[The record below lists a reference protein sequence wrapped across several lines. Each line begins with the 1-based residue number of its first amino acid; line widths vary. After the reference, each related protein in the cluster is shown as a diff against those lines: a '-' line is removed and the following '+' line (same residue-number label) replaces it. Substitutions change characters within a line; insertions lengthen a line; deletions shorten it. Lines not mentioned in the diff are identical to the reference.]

1 MRRFSHILSIA
12 LITAGLIVLAD
23 VGITLAYQEPLSALY
38 SSIKQGEKE
47 SQLKTIESNFLTK
60 TDVKQI
66 QEAEQTKDP
75 AVRKKTVTANVS
87 KLAQRLVD
95 ESKPGDALGRIE
107 APGMDGLN
115 MVFVQ
120 GTDAS
125 SLELGPGHYPETAM
139 PGQGRTVAI
148 AGHRTTY
155 LAPFRHVDSMQ
166 PGDAITLKLP
176 YGTFVY
182 RVQKTAIVD
191 PSDVGIVHDTGY
203 ERLVLSACNP
213 LYSAAQR
220 FIVFARL
227 VRSEAPTG

>member
-1 MRRFSHILSIA
+1 MRRVTHILSIA
-12 LITAGLIVLAD
+12 LITAGLIVIAD
-23 VGITLAYQEPLSALY
+23 VGITLAYQEPLSSLY
-38 SSIKQGEKE
+38 SSIKQSEKA
-47 SQLKTIESNFLTK
+47 SQLKNIESDFLTRSDLRSIDQAK
-60 TDVKQI
+60 RQ
-66 QEAEQTKDP
+66 KDP
-75 AVRKKTVTANVS
+75 RVLRENIS

-95 ESKPGDALGRIE
+95 ESEPGDAMGRIE

-120 GTDAS
+120 GTDES

-139 PGQGRTVAI
+139 PGQGKTVAI

-155 LAPFRHVDSMQ
+155 LAPFRHIDSMK
-166 PGDAITLKLP
+166 PGDKITLKMP
-176 YGTFVY
+176 YGTFIY
-182 RVQKTAIVD
+182 SVQKTEIVD

-220 FIVFARL
+220 YIVFARL
-227 VRSEAPTG
+227 VHADPRTS